1 MNTERP
7 EAWVGCSYKRETKWI
22 IRRSQ
27 QMKQKV
33 GAEKLEK
40 KENKKEDP
48 DINQLGQVVN
58 SLQAGSL
65 MRSNGLQQ
73 PSLDLIGTRS

>member
-7 EAWVGCSYKRETKWI
+7 EAWVGCSYKRETKRI
-22 IRRSQ
+22 TRRSQ
-27 QMKQKV
+27 QIKRKV
-33 GAEKLEK
+33 GAEELEK

-58 SLQAGSL
+58 
-65 MRSNGLQQ
+65 RQ
-73 PSLDLIGTRS
+73 PASR